1 MGVDGSSSLWDEQ
14 SARKSVV
21 LNVWS
26 MKEYVFGEAS
36 AYFTLIEKQAVG
48 TVRNFQ
54 IGAKCRVV
62 FTLPCVWNMKK
73 VKHYT
78 MKIE

>member
-1 MGVDGSSSLWDEQ
+1 MDSSSSLWDEQ

-36 AYFTLIEKQAVG
+36 AYFTLIGKQAVG
-48 TVRNFQ
+48 MFRNFQ
-54 IGAKCRVV
+54 IGAKCYVV
-62 FTLPCVWNMKK
+62 FTLLRVWNMKK

>member
-1 MGVDGSSSLWDEQ
+1 MVHLFINRVHLFNIDP
-14 SARKSVV
+14 
-21 LNVWS
+21 NVWS

-36 AYFTLIEKQAVG
+36 ACFTLIEKQAVG
-48 TVRNFQ
+48 MFRNFQ
-54 IGAKCRVV
+54 IGAKCYVV
-62 FTLPCVWNMKK
+62 FTLLRVWNMKK

>member
-1 MGVDGSSSLWDEQ
+1 MDSSSSLWDEQ

-48 TVRNFQ
+48 MFRNFQ
-54 IGAKCRVV
+54 IGAKCYVV
-62 FTLPCVWNMKK
+62 FTLLRVWNMKK